1 MSGKEID
8 PTPIHDENDLALLAE
23 RARLLAH
30 DPGRDQAPVERI
42 EVIEF
47 ELAGER
53 YGIES
58 EFVQEVCL
66 LDDLTP
72 VPCIPSFVLGVV
84 NIHGRIISVVDLRK
98 FFQIQGEAISDLN
111 RVIVLSSD
119 EMEFGILA
127 DAVPGICSIPITDIQ
142 PPPPTLTDIQ
152 TEFLR
157 GVTGERLVIV
167 DGKKILSD
175 SRIVVNGE
183 EQA

>member
-1 MSGKEID
+1 MSEQD
-8 PTPIHDENDLALLAE
+8 TLSIHNEEDLALLRE
-23 RARLLAH
+23 RARLLAR
-30 DPGRDQAPVERI
+30 DPGEDEASAEKL

-47 ELAGER
+47 VLAGER

-72 VPCIPSFVLGVV
+72 VPCTPRFVLGVV

-98 FFQIQGEAISDLN
+98 FFEIPGEAISDLN
-111 RVIVLSSD
+111 RVVVLHSE

-127 DAVPGICSIPITDIQ
+127 DAVPGIASIPAAAIG
-142 PPPPTLTDIQ
+142 PPPPTLSEKQSD
-152 TEFLR
+152 FLK

-167 DGKKILSD
+167 DGKKLLSD
-175 SRIVVNGE
+175 PRIVVNE
-183 EQA
+183 EGQV